1 MKHIFVGYMA
11 VMLEIYFKWL
21 VNSKYIHED
30 LLEYSSVSEAGLFGF
45 KNNIFNFAFSLTESV
60 RIAK

>member
-1 MKHIFVGYMA
+1 MKYIFIGYMA

-30 LLEYSSVSEAGLFGF
+30 LTEYSAVS
-45 KNNIFNFAFSLTESV
+45 
-60 RIAK
+60 

>member
-1 MKHIFVGYMA
+1 MKHLFVGYMA

-21 VNSKYIHED
+21 VDSKYIHED

-45 KNNIFNFAFSLTESV
+45 KNNIFNSSINLTESV
-60 RIAK
+60 KIAK

>member
-30 LLEYSSVSEAGLFGF
+30 LVEYSAVS
-45 KNNIFNFAFSLTESV
+45 
-60 RIAK
+60 